1 MRGTR
6 LQYKPIHHPRS
17 ETRAITPCSSICG
30 RTCGLVDHA
39 PSPVSRIQLASN
51 RIFNP
56 NCGYFRMIVLPA
68 PHHDPSGVDEQRVCF
83 RVPLKGALDLSRPEV
98 RVCPGDRVVLRAAMP
113 EATIQEH
120 RHLRRRE
127 HHVRGS
133 SYLLDGSAVD
143 EKAQPTGMDSST
155 ERELGTRVPSAVGAH
170 ARANPGRR
178 CPRPLP
184 GHAIDSSGEPVS
196 ATGIRNLR

>member
-1 MRGTR
+1 M
-6 LQYKPIHHPRS
+6 QSKPIHHAANA
-17 ETRAITPCSSICG
+17 RAITPCSFICG
-30 RTCGLVDHA
+30 RTCGQVDRA
-39 PSPVSRIQLASN
+39 PSIVSRIQLASN

-56 NCGYFRMIVLPA
+56 NRGVFRIFVLPA
-68 PHHDPSGVDEQRVCF
+68 PHHDPSGVDEQRVCSL
-83 RVPLKGALDLSRPEV
+83 VPLKGASDLSRPEV

-143 EKAQPTGMDSST
+143 EIAQPTGMGGST
-155 ERELGTRVPSAVGAH
+155 ERQLGASVPSAVGAH
-170 ARANPGRR
+170 ARANPGRG
-178 CPRPLP
+178 CPGPLS

-196 ATGIRNLR
+196 ATSVRNLR